1 MQLEKFFTSDI
12 SLNNIEWRLHNLKP
26 LTTIKT
32 KEKKKTEKMFCAS
45 LESAYENDS
54 TEKSCVLHPFE

>member
-1 MQLEKFFTSDI
+1 MKTTQFKTI
-12 SLNNIEWRLHNLKP
+12 NNDKN
-26 LTTIKT
+26 

>member
-1 MQLEKFFTSDI
+1 M
-12 SLNNIEWRLHNLKP
+12 
-26 LTTIKT
+26 IKT
-32 KEKKKTEKMFCAS
+32 KKKKKTEKMFCAS